1 MMSMLYKINNDYY
14 IRVGRKY
21 IKVDMVVKGD
31 NILVTP
37 DNKSVIEH
45 NNSLKVT
52 EVKFDDAFKKAFI
65 ESQRKRAERTDDI
78 EITHS
83 RYR

>member
-1 MMSMLYKINNDYY
+1 MSMLYKIKDNYY
-14 IRVGRKY
+14 MRVGRKY
-21 IKVDMVVKGD
+21 IKVNMVAKGD

-65 ESQRKRAERTDDI
+65 ESQRKRAERNDDI

>member
-1 MMSMLYKINNDYY
+1 MSMLYKIKDNYY
-14 IRVGRKY
+14 MRVGRKY

-45 NNSLKVT
+45 SNSLKVT

-65 ESQRKRAERTDDI
+65 ESQRKRVERNDDI

>member
-1 MMSMLYKINNDYY
+1 MSMLYKIKDNYY
-14 IRVGRKY
+14 MRVGRKY

-31 NILVTP
+31 NVLLTP
-37 DNKSVIEH
+37 DNKSVIEY

-65 ESQRKRAERTDDI
+65 ESQRKRAERNDDI